1 MIEAVTDHQLN
12 AIMDIFSNY
21 PKKIFIK
28 NNVFCVQ
35 HNLIENKKDHIKKLK
50 KFRNLFN
57 NFFVDTKKT
66 TYLRTSNYLKK
77 IENNKDHLMY
87 CIFYKKE
94 LIGQYGLKHLG
105 KKRIE
110 LDNAIR
116 FSTLGGRKLFDIIQK
131 KMFRLIRKNNKGFN
145 ILIVVKK
152 NNLSALKLH
161 KKFKFKNAK
170 LICDISDLI
179 NKQNSSYLKGI
190 DLNNFLVQGVKTIK

>member
-28 NNVFCVQ
+28 NNVFCIQ
-35 HNLIENKKDHIKKLK
+35 HNLIKNRKDHIKKLK

-110 LDNAIR
+110 EISITKARINYSKLLSLILLWTTILQEECLR
-116 FSTLGGRKLFDIIQK
+116 FY
-131 KMFRLIRKNNKGFN
+131 
-145 ILIVVKK
+145 ILYIFKPR
-152 NNLSALKLH
+152 NL
-161 KKFKFKNAK
+161 
-170 LICDISDLI
+170 
-179 NKQNSSYLKGI
+179 
-190 DLNNFLVQGVKTIK
+190 TIKDCLI